1 MGTKTLSNYED
12 LITFT
17 RASDGTYLDSD
28 GLLKTASSNEP
39 RVEYDGSGNRLGLL
53 IEGAATNLLKY
64 SEDQTAVNWG
74 NINVQNQTSPSATGP
89 DGAQTATE
97 IIANDQSGNPL
108 GDDYQAY
115 VPYASI
121 TTTANTDYTI
131 SVFVKR
137 ASGANAPSYLYINHD
152 TDTNGG
158 VWFNLVNGTVA
169 TERSGFT
176 GVIEDKGNGWY
187 RCACSFDSGSDTFM
201 QANFFFTENDAS
213 QLMSLLGQSLG
224 FLYGAQFEEGSF
236 ATSYIKTTGATATR
250 AADKA
255 TLDLA
260 DFGYNHKTG
269 TVLVEFDLKY
279 ESGGSGFPRVYEI
292 STGTDSA
299 NRILTSINEGNNT
312 LSSAV
317 AIGGSGQCSLSLKT
331 GLTGSVT
338 SSKVAFAF
346 AKDDFASSDDGDTAV
361 TDTSGTFEPDDNK
374 RTLLAFGA
382 SVSGLSN
389 NMTGHIKSFKY
400 YPRRLTNAQLEE
412 LSS

>member
-1 MGTKTLSNYED
+1 M
-12 LITFT
+12 
-17 RASDGTYLDSD
+17 
-28 GLLKTASSNEP
+28 
-39 RVEYDGSGNRLGLL
+39 

-137 ASGANAPSYLYINHD
+137 ASGANAPGYLYINHD

-187 RCACSFDSGSDTFM
+187 RCACSFDS
-201 QANFFFTENDAS
+201 E
-213 QLMSLLGQSLG
+213 
-224 FLYGAQFEEGSF
+224 
-236 ATSYIKTTGATATR
+236 IVTGKHA
-250 AADKA
+250 
-255 TLDLA
+255 
-260 DFGYNHKTG
+260 
-269 TVLVEFDLKY
+269 
-279 ESGGSGFPRVYEI
+279 
-292 STGTDSA
+292 
-299 NRILTSINEGNNT
+299 
-312 LSSAV
+312 
-317 AIGGSGQCSLSLKT
+317 
-331 GLTGSVT
+331 
-338 SSKVAFAF
+338 
-346 AKDDFASSDDGDTAV
+346 
-361 TDTSGTFEPDDNK
+361 
-374 RTLLAFGA
+374 
-382 SVSGLSN
+382 
-389 NMTGHIKSFKY
+389 
-400 YPRRLTNAQLEE
+400 RR
-412 LSS
+412 S